1 MRVLALA
8 ASIVVTLAAAG
19 CAALL
24 VVPAPTKPLAFLSL
38 VVDEKTWVLVG
49 AALVAAGLARAGR
62 ARPWSV
68 AQAILTAV
76 IVALACVPVAQAVS
90 LAARRRVSFEFSR
103 WLAAPLDVGA
113 ARPAQTIVYATV
125 DGRPLALDVYRP
137 VEPVA
142 GARVPA
148 VVVIHGGGWSA
159 DDKGDAP
166 RASAWLAARGYAVF
180 DVQYRLA
187 PQPNW
192 QTALGDV
199 KCAIG
204 WVKRHARDAGVDVDP
219 DAVTLLGRSAGG
231 HLALLAAYT
240 PDDPALPPSCEA
252 GDTRVAAVI
261 SYYGFTD
268 LTWAYANPG
277 NPRVFDTRARVGNFL
292 GGTPATVPE
301 RYRLMS
307 PTERATARA
316 PRTLLV
322 HGGRDRFVDVAHV
335 ELLASRLRALGVPH
349 DVLVVPYA
357 QHAFDFVAGGLGGQL
372 AENSVLRILRSPP
385 RATGPSPTSSPI
397 PSPTPSPTP

>member
-1 MRVLALA
+1 MRALALV
-8 ASIVVTLAAAG
+8 ASILLTVVAAG

-38 VVDEKTWVLVG
+38 VVDEKTWVLVIL
-49 AALVAAGLARAGR
+49 ALVATGLARGAQ

-68 AQAILTAV
+68 AQAILTVA
-76 IVALACVPVAQAVS
+76 IVALACIPVAQAIS
-90 LAARRRVSFEFSR
+90 LAARRHVALEFPR

-113 ARPAQTIVYATV
+113 ARPDQTLVYATI
-125 DGRPLALDVYRP
+125 DGHPLALDVYRP
-137 VEPVA
+137 TGA
-142 GARVPA
+142 GTRVPA

-166 RASAWLAARGYAVF
+166 RASAWLAARGIAVF

-192 QTALGDV
+192 QSAVGDV

-204 WVKRHARDAGVDVDP
+204 WVKRRAHEAGVDVDP
-219 DAVTLLGRSAGG
+219 DRITLLGRSAGG
-231 HLALLAAYT
+231 HLALLAAYA
-240 PDDPALPPSCEA
+240 PDDPTLPPSCEA

-261 SYYGFTD
+261 SFYGFTD
-268 LTWAYANPG
+268 LPWAYANPG
-277 NPRVFDTRARVGNFL
+277 NPRVFDTRARVANFL
-292 GGTPATVPE
+292 GGTPATAPE

-307 PTERATARA
+307 PTERATAEA
-316 PRTLLV
+316 PRTLLI

-349 DVLVVPYA
+349 EVLVVPYA

-372 AENSVLRILRSPP
+372 AENAVLRILRGPP
-385 RATGPSPTSSPI
+385 RAPPI
-397 PSPTPSPTP
+397 P

>member
-1 MRVLALA
+1 MRALALV
-8 ASIVVTLAAAG
+8 ASIAVTLVAAA
-19 CAALL
+19 CATLL

-49 AALVAAGLARAGR
+49 AALVAAGLARAAQ
-62 ARPWSV
+62 ARPWIV
-68 AQAILTAV
+68 AQAILTFV
-76 IVALACVPVAQAVS
+76 IVALACIPVAQAIS
-90 LAARRRVSFEFSR
+90 LAARRHVALDFPR

-113 ARPAQTIVYATV
+113 ARPAQTIVYATIE
-125 DGRPLALDVYRP
+125 GQPLALDVYRP
-137 VEPVA
+137 PGA

-166 RASAWLAARGYAVF
+166 RANAWLAARGYAVF

-204 WVKRHARDAGVDVDP
+204 WVKRHAQDAGVDVDP

-231 HLALLAAYT
+231 HLALLAAYA
-240 PDDPALPPSCEA
+240 PDDPTLPPSCEA

-261 SYYGFTD
+261 SYYGLTD

-292 GGTPATVPE
+292 GGTPATIPE

-349 DVLVVPYA
+349 EVLVVPYA
-357 QHAFDFVAGGLGGQL
+357 QHAFDFVAGGLGAQL
-372 AENSVLRILRSPP
+372 AENSILRILRSPS
-385 RATGPSPTSSPI
+385 R
-397 PSPTPSPTP
+397 TPSRTPNRTP